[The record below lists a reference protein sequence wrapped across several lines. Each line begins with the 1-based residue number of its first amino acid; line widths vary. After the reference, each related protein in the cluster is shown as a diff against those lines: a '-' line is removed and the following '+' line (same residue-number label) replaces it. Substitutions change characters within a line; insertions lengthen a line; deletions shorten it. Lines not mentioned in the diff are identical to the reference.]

1 MKTKLYYL
9 FAMLFMAFTFV
20 ACGDD
25 PEDEPKQEPI
35 HSHTEEFNVSIN
47 SADAQS
53 VEKSFTITETWRAT
67 SNADWCTVSPAQG
80 TAGEGK
86 KITISVTENLDK
98 EPRKA
103 KVVVKSINS
112 ESYTYT
118 FNIIQAGMK
127 EPDKPSNPDGDPKAP
142 EGMKLTADLL
152 VQKIH
157 VGWNL
162 GNTGEATDEW
172 TDQAGV
178 KHGNS
183 QYVEGGANL
192 FTETSWQ
199 SAKTTKAMFTA
210 LKDAGFNGI
219 RIPVRW
225 YRHADKDMNINKE
238 WLARVKEIVDYAVSQ
253 DMYVILNSH
262 HDTWYD
268 RLPVGY
274 NEKDIN
280 TKFENMWTQI
290 ATYFKDYD
298 EHLIFAGTN
307 EIIRLNADGS
317 ENWGAPTDE
326 HFKFA
331 NNLMQLFVNTV
342 RATGGNN
349 EWRCLMVQ
357 PWACNPGNAISDKF
371 VMPTDTKDCRLI
383 LEFHCYDPYN
393 YTVGKGQKD
402 NKWAEHEPQ
411 QSELD
416 AVKGTLNTLN
426 RKFVMKNIPCI
437 MAEFGSTQ
445 DNTHPSG
452 NAKADQIRADY
463 HKFIVSSAKP
473 YDIPCFYWDN
483 FCFET
488 TGENFGLLDRKN
500 LNFPARAKIAL
511 DGIMAGLK

>member
-1 MKTKLYYL
+1 MEGYFQCRLVYRIACPGHCWRRQEDYL
-9 FAMLFMAFTFV
+9 
-20 ACGDD
+20 
-25 PEDEPKQEPI
+25 
-35 HSHTEEFNVSIN
+35 
-47 SADAQS
+47 
-53 VEKSFTITETWRAT
+53 
-67 SNADWCTVSPAQG
+67 
-80 TAGEGK
+80 
-86 KITISVTENLDK
+86 SVTENLDK

-142 EGMKLTADLL
+142 EGMKLTADQL
-152 VQKIH
+152 VQQIK

-162 GNTGEATDEW
+162 GNTCEAGIWDGWSGDDLTI
-172 TDQAGV
+172 
-178 KHGNS
+178 
-183 QYVEGGANL
+183 
-192 FTETSWQ
+192 ETNWLNPKVYTS
-199 SAKTTKAMFTA
+199 KAMFTV
-210 LKDAGFNGI
+210 LKEAGFNAI
-219 RIPVRW
+219 RIPTRW
-225 YRHADKDMNINKE
+225 YLHADKDLNINEK

-253 DMYVILNSH
+253 EMYVILNSH
-262 HDTWYD
+262 HDDWYD

-274 NEKDIN
+274 NEAEIN
-280 TKFENMWTQI
+280 KKFEHMWTQI

-307 EIIRLNADGS
+307 EIIRLNSDGK
-317 ENWGAPTDE
+317 ENWGAPTDA

-331 NNLMQLFVNTV
+331 NNLMQIFVNTV

-357 PWACNPGNAISDKF
+357 PWACNPGNATSDKF
-371 VMPTDTKDCRLI
+371 VMPTDSKKYRLI
-383 LEFHCYDPYN
+383 LEFHCYDPYD
-393 YTVGKGQKD
+393 YATPKKKHEVTD
-402 NKWAEHEPQ
+402 AEFM
-411 QSELD
+411 
-416 AVKGTLNTLN
+416 AIKGTLNTLN
-426 RKFVMKNIPCI
+426 RKFVMNNIPCI

-445 DNTHPSG
+445 DNNHPNG

-483 FCFET
+483 YCFET

>member
-1 MKTKLYYL
+1 
-9 FAMLFMAFTFV
+9 MLVYCTIAITNYTI
-20 ACGDD
+20 D
-25 PEDEPKQEPI
+25 P
-35 HSHTEEFNVSIN
+35 
-47 SADAQS
+47 A
-53 VEKSFTITETWRAT
+53 W
-67 SNADWCTVSPAQG
+67 
-80 TAGEGK
+80 
-86 KITISVTENLDK
+86 
-98 EPRKA
+98 
-103 KVVVKSINS
+103 
-112 ESYTYT
+112 
-118 FNIIQAGMK
+118 M
-127 EPDKPSNPDGDPKAP
+127 
-142 EGMKLTADLL
+142 
-152 VQKIH
+152 
-157 VGWNL
+157 
-162 GNTGEATDEW
+162 
-172 TDQAGV
+172 
-178 KHGNS
+178 
-183 QYVEGGANL
+183 
-192 FTETSWQ
+192 
-199 SAKTTKAMFTA
+199 
-210 LKDAGFNGI
+210 
-219 RIPVRW
+219 
-225 YRHADKDMNINKE
+225 
-238 WLARVKEIVDYAVSQ
+238 ARVKEIVDYAISQ

-317 ENWGAPTDE
+317 ENWGAPTDA

-357 PWACNPGNAISDKF
+357 PWACNPGNATNSKF

-452 NAKADQIRADY
+452 NTKADQIRADY

-483 FCFET
+483 FCFDT
-488 TGENFGLLDRKN
+488 TGENFGLLDRNSSEDATRKD
-500 LNFPARAKIAL
+500 ATIH
-511 DGIMAGLK
+511 AGVYFSF